1 MVCAEPCG
9 AESRFAPRRIL
20 SGIADGFLRKLFWN
34 PWGDCFL
41 RVAVFEFLCS
51 SGLYRDDGP
60 AGPFAPLLDEGAAML
75 LALSSDLET
84 CGHRVLVALEP
95 SIQSAWKSCRLKS
108 ARLDRLDVHGVQ
120 TARPDSVPDIDG
132 IATQWARIASSCDTS
147 IVIAPELDGL
157 LPELIESMRK
167 KGCSVRAP
175 EASFLR
181 LASDKWETHQCWI
194 SDEQIT
200 APTWLASDWLTIS
213 DRFRPDR
220 FRAGRALGGELK
232 NVQTDGWVLKRRRGA
247 GGTDME
253 RFADGER
260 LIGKL
265 GTLLDL
271 SEWIVQP
278 WILGRS
284 VSLALTGAWGL
295 AQDGS
300 LSDRK
305 SLEHDGA
312 IGPEVIGPTEQLFA
326 TGSMIE
332 SASGDLTESTEGST
346 LGSSIGSS
354 VGSYVGGNGPVEVD
368 PQELKRFARGLLRAM
383 PGFGA
388 GWIGIDFLIVPDG
401 PWVAL
406 EINARLT
413 SSYLGYRKH
422 YGAMLA
428 DTILGCPLPIR
439 PFPNPGAF
447 RFSVNDFHE

>member
-20 SGIADGFLRKLFWN
+20 SGFADRFLRIPFWD
-34 PWGDCFL
+34 PWGDSFL

-75 LALSSDLET
+75 LALSSDLEA

-95 SIQSAWKSCRLKS
+95 SIQAAWKSCRLKS
-108 ARLDRLDVHGVQ
+108 ARLDRLDVQGVQ
-120 TARPDSVPDIDG
+120 TARPDSVPDIEA

-157 LPELIESMRK
+157 LPELIESMRQ

-194 SDEQIT
+194 SEEQIT

-220 FRAGRALGGELK
+220 FRPDRFRAGGALGGELK
-232 NVQTDGWVLKRRRGA
+232 NVQADGWVLKRRRGA

-278 WILGRS
+278 WIHGRS
-284 VSLALTGAWGL
+284 VSLALTGAWGGV

-300 LSDRK
+300 LSDGK
-305 SLEHDGA
+305 SLELDGA
-312 IGPEVIGPTEQLFA
+312 MAPEVIGPTEQLFG

-332 SASGDLTESTEGST
+332 SA
-346 LGSSIGSS
+346 S

-368 PQELKRFARGLLRAM
+368 PQELKRFARGLLRAV
-383 PGFGA
+383 PGSRA
-388 GWIGIDFLIVPDG
+388 GWIGIDFLMVPEG

-422 YGAMLA
+422 YGPMLA
-428 DTILGCPLPIR
+428 DTILGVPLPIR

-447 RFSVNDFHE
+447 RFSVSDFHG

>member
-1 MVCAEPCG
+1 
-9 AESRFAPRRIL
+9 
-20 SGIADGFLRKLFWN
+20 
-34 PWGDCFL
+34 
-41 RVAVFEFLCS
+41 
-51 SGLYRDDGP
+51 
-60 AGPFAPLLDEGAAML
+60 ML
-75 LALSSDLET
+75 LALSSDLES

-95 SIQSAWKSCRLKS
+95 SIQAAWKSCRLKS

-120 TARPDSVPDIDG
+120 TARPDSVPDIEA

-175 EASFLR
+175 EGSFLR

-213 DRFRPDR
+213 DRLRPDRFQPDRFQPDR
-220 FRAGRALGGELK
+220 FRAGGALGGELQ
-232 NVQTDGWVLKRRRGA
+232 NVQADGWVLKRRRGA

-284 VSLALTGAWGL
+284 VSLALTGAWDLTQG
-295 AQDGS
+295 GS
-300 LSDRK
+300 FRRWGTFEGDC
-305 SLEHDGA
+305 EMM
-312 IGPEVIGPTEQLFA
+312 PEVIGPTEQLFG

-332 SASGDLTESTEGST
+332 NASGDSTESIESMEPREGST

-368 PQELKRFARGLLRAM
+368 PQELKLFARGLLRAV
-383 PGFGA
+383 PGSRA
-388 GWIGIDFLIVPDG
+388 GWIGIDFLMVPEG

-422 YGAMLA
+422 YGPMLA

-447 RFSVNDFHE
+447 RFSVNDFHG

>member
-1 MVCAEPCG
+1 
-9 AESRFAPRRIL
+9 
-20 SGIADGFLRKLFWN
+20 
-34 PWGDCFL
+34 
-41 RVAVFEFLCS
+41 
-51 SGLYRDDGP
+51 
-60 AGPFAPLLDEGAAML
+60 ML

-220 FRAGRALGGELK
+220 FRVRRALGGELK

-265 GTLLDL
+265 GSLLDL

-284 VSLALTGAWGL
+284 VSLALTGAWDLTPGVSFRRC
-295 AQDGS
+295 GP
-300 LSDRK
+300 
-305 SLEHDGA
+305 LEADCEMML
-312 IGPEVIGPTEQLFA
+312 EVIGPTEQLFG

-447 RFSVNDFHE
+447 RFSVNDFHG

>member
-1 MVCAEPCG
+1 
-9 AESRFAPRRIL
+9 
-20 SGIADGFLRKLFWN
+20 
-34 PWGDCFL
+34 
-41 RVAVFEFLCS
+41 
-51 SGLYRDDGP
+51 
-60 AGPFAPLLDEGAAML
+60 ML
-75 LALSSDLET
+75 LALSSDLAA

-95 SIQSAWKSCRLKS
+95 SIQAAWKSCRLKS
-108 ARLDRLDVHGVQ
+108 ARLDRLEVHGVQ
-120 TARPDSVPDIDG
+120 TVRPDSVPDIEA

-167 KGCSVRAP
+167 KGCTVRAP

-194 SDEQIT
+194 SGEQIT
-200 APTWLASDWLTIS
+200 APTWLARDWLTIS
-213 DRFRPDR
+213 DRLRSDR
-220 FRAGRALGGELK
+220 LRSGGVLGGELR
-232 NVQTDGWVLKRRRGA
+232 NVQADGWVLKRRRGA

-260 LIGKL
+260 LISKL

-284 VSLALTGAWGL
+284 VSLALTGAWDLTPGVSFRRC
-295 AQDGS
+295 GP
-300 LSDRK
+300 
-305 SLEHDGA
+305 LEADCEMM
-312 IGPEVIGPTEQLFA
+312 PEVIGPTEQLFG

-368 PQELKRFARGLLRAM
+368 PQELKRFVRGLLRAM
-383 PGFGA
+383 PGSGA
-388 GWIGIDFLIVPDG
+388 GWIGIDFLMVPEG

-406 EINARLT
+406 EVNARLT

-428 DTILGCPLPIR
+428 DTILGLPLPIR

-447 RFSVNDFHE
+447 RFSVSDFHG